1 MWFYAF
7 RVPFLSTGPV
17 QTHRSS
23 AEASKE
29 DAEFHTDLCW
39 VCKNFSDLSKLLCWE
54 TKTKITNPSGVYRV
68 LWFSSK
74 TLAKAVVGHVTYK
87 SKGFIMKPKR
97 NPQPSDLKYTPKR
110 LTSPPPHPFPPPIF
124 LVLAWKQR
132 LRKHVQ
138 SKPNV
143 VRTHYILNPKP
154 YFIPLGWH
162 CLLTLSEAIELSRKV
177 QESWRPSLV
186 CIMIRTVQ

>member
-1 MWFYAF
+1 MRFYAF
-7 RVPFLSTGPV
+7 GVPFLSTGPV
-17 QTHRSS
+17 QTHWSR

-54 TKTKITNPSGVYRV
+54 TKTKITNPSGVCRV

-74 TLAKAVVGHVTYK
+74 TMAKAVVGHVTYK
-87 SKGFIMKPKR
+87 SKGFIMKPER
-97 NPQPSDLKYTPKR
+97 NPQASDLKYTPKR
-110 LTSPPPHPFPPPIF
+110 LTPLPTPIF
-124 LVLAWKQR
+124 LVLAWKHR

-143 VRTHYILNPKP
+143 VRTHYILNPKLN
-154 YFIPLGWH
+154 FIPLGWH

-177 QESWRPSLV
+177 QESWRPALV

>member
-17 QTHRSS
+17 QTHWSW

-54 TKTKITNPSGVYRV
+54 TKTKITNPSGVCRI
-68 LWFSSK
+68 LWFSSQTMVK
-74 TLAKAVVGHVTYK
+74 PEVSHVTFK
-87 SKGFIMKPKR
+87 PKGFIMNPER
-97 NPQPSDLKYTPKR
+97 NPQASVLKYTPKR
-110 LTSPPPHPFPPPIF
+110 KKEKKIF
-124 LVLAWKQR
+124 LVLAWNHR

-138 SKPNV
+138 TKCCQDSLYFKSKAEFYSTGV
-143 VRTHYILNPKP
+143 TL
-154 YFIPLGWH
+154 FIN
-162 CLLTLSEAIELSRKV
+162 T
-177 QESWRPSLV
+177 V
-186 CIMIRTVQ
+186 CGNWIV

>member
-110 LTSPPPHPFPPPIF
+110 LTSPPPAPLPPTNLLSFGLEAKTKETCPIQTKCCQDSLHF
-124 LVLAWKQR
+124 K
-132 LRKHVQ
+132 
-138 SKPNV
+138 SKAV
-143 VRTHYILNPKP
+143 FYSIGMTL
-154 YFIPLGWH
+154 FIN
-162 CLLTLSEAIELSRKV
+162 
-177 QESWRPSLV
+177 
-186 CIMIRTVQ
+186 TVWGNWIV